1 MSQAPDR
8 AIVRSCCLVTLLA
21 ALQLPDDSLA
31 APPPS
36 RDALYEALIA
46 RSGERLADAHIAY
59 GSAPQQF
66 GELWLPAG
74 KAKAPVIIL
83 VHGGCWLTQLPGVEF
98 LHQMAGALRDKGYA
112 VWSLEYRRLGEEG
125 GGYPGTFLDVAHGA
139 DHVRQLAQQ
148 YPLDLSRVIAVGHS
162 VGGTMA
168 FWLAGRHNLPR
179 TSPLFSADPLRVD
192 AVVNVAG
199 PADLE
204 QFAAHFPVV
213 CMPGTLETFYAKAER
228 NSAVPFADT
237 SPAALLPLGARQVL
251 AYGIY
256 DPGVP
261 PYLGKQYLDT
271 ARAKGE
277 EIRLITVPDAGHF
290 DLIAPWTPAWP
301 VLAKAIDE
309 LSKTA
314 VSTH

>member
-1 MSQAPDR
+1 MSQVTAKTIAR
-8 AIVRSCCLVTLLA
+8 IGCLVALLA
-21 ALQLPDDSLA
+21 APLPQALA

-36 RDALYEALIA
+36 RDELYDALIA
-46 RSGERLADAHIAY
+46 RSGEQSADARIAY

-74 KAKAPVIIL
+74 TGKAPVIVL
-83 VHGGCWLTQLPGVEF
+83 VHGGCWLKQLPGLEF
-98 LHQMAGALRDKGYA
+98 LHQMAGALREKGYA
-112 VWSLEYRRLGEEG
+112 VWSIEYRRLGEDG

-148 YPLDLSRVIAVGHS
+148 YPLDLARVIAVGHS
-162 VGGTMA
+162 VGGSMA
-168 FWLAGRHNLPR
+168 MWLAGRHNLSR
-179 TSPLFSADPLRVD
+179 ASPLFSADPLHVD

-204 QFAAHFPVV
+204 QFAPHSPAV
-213 CMPGTLETFYAKAER
+213 CMPGMLETFFAKAER
-228 NSAVPFADT
+228 SSEVPFADT

-256 DPGVP
+256 DPAVP

-277 EIRLITVPDAGHF
+277 AVRLINVPDAGHF

-301 VLAKAIDE
+301 VVADAIDE
-309 LSKTA
+309 LTKNMA
-314 VSTH
+314 PKPH